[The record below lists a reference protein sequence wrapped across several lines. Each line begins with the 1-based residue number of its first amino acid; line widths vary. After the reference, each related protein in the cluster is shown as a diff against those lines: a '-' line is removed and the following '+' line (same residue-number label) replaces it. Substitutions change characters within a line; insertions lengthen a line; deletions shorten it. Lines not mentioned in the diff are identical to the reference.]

1 MNVAQLAERTGL
13 SPHTIRYYD
22 RMGLLPG
29 VQRSRSGARQF
40 GEADL
45 TFLQFIIGLKRTGMS
60 LEEILEF
67 TADGCIL
74 ERLQQGTVP
83 TGSVAKRT
91 AILQGH
97 RERLLERQREIA
109 MLLDA
114 VDQKL
119 SYYGRYMAE
128 RASASEE

>member
-1 MNVAQLAERTGL
+1 MNVAELAERTGL

-22 RMGLLPG
+22 RMGLLPA

-40 GEADL
+40 SESDV
-45 TFLQFIIGLKRTGMS
+45 TFLQFIVGLKRTGMS
-60 LEEILEF
+60 LEEIIEF

-74 ERLQQGTVP
+74 ERLQQGTIP

-91 AILQGH
+91 AILQQH
-97 RERLLERQREIA
+97 RERLLEHQRELER
-109 MLLDA
+109 LLDA

-119 SYYGRYMAE
+119 AYYGRYMAE
-128 RASASEE
+128 RAEK

>member
-45 TFLQFIIGLKRTGMS
+45 AFLHFIIGLKRTGMS

-74 ERLQQGTVP
+74 ERLEQGSVP
-83 TGSVAKRT
+83 TGSVARRT
-91 AILQGH
+91 AILEKH
-97 RERLLERQREIA
+97 RERLLERQRDLEL
-109 MLLDA
+109 LLDA

-119 SYYGRYMAE
+119 RYYEQYMGAHGEE
-128 RASASEE
+128 RR